1 MALGQLLRVAAAS
14 FALLAAV
21 APAPSDALIV
31 KLNGRVEEC
40 FHEYVRT
47 KRTAFMKIGVLESTG
62 GYDVRLK
69 AFGPFPSYPEEE
81 QVDKNFFD
89 QLVMTLHDEQNQN
102 VEHSGFNFESEH
114 RGGWYRFCLDNTH
127 DSNARKTVEWYTS
140 FDLSNEEDLGD
151 EDKLDAQIRQ
161 EHMEGVK
168 TSLERL
174 QTLLKLIRNE
184 QDYHRAR
191 VHRHVQTLE
200 SSKSRVIWYTVF
212 ELVVLGLLYGAQSF
226 LLHKWFSDRGFIAGV
241 KRQWA

>member
-1 MALGQLLRVAAAS
+1 MALGLLRVLAAS
-14 FALLAAV
+14 LAVLIAV
-21 APAPSDALIV
+21 SSPSNAMIV
-31 KLNGRVEEC
+31 KLDGRVEEC

-62 GYDVRLK
+62 AYDVRLK
-69 AFGPFPSYPEEE
+69 AFGPFPEYPEQE
-81 QVDKNFFD
+81 QVEKNFFN
-89 QLVMTLHDEQNQN
+89 QLVLTPHDEVSQN

-114 RGGWYRFCLDNTH
+114 RGGWYRFCLDNMH
-127 DSNARKTVEWYTS
+127 DGQTKTIEWYTS
-140 FDLSNEEDLGD
+140 FDLSNEEDLGE

-168 TSLERL
+168 TSLDRL

-184 QDYHRAR
+184 QDYYRAR

-200 SSKSRVIWYTVF
+200 SSKDRLIYYTVF
-212 ELVVLGLLYGAQSF
+212 ELVVLGAMYGAQSF
-226 LLHKWFSDRGFIAGV
+226 LLHKWFSDRGYLS